1 MKDKAQNIGLRMVQ
15 EFASTEAL
23 SDKFLI
29 FDNYT
34 SPMEHLGTFAI
45 TGHPVKLD
53 SLLIVICSEGYARLI
68 VGFEEITVLENHF
81 LIVMEGKPFEV
92 LELSKNFKAELMCL
106 KESLFE
112 LQGSHILRFLH
123 LIRENPCQPVLASKK
138 QEFEVL
144 LKCLKQTMTDTG
156 NIFRQQIIQYYLYIL
171 ACNIFN
177 LLLPNY
183 APAVLSRSESIFQEF
198 IKNVEKYFRKER
210 SVGFYADKLNLT
222 PKYLSTVIQ
231 QQTGKHATDWID
243 KYTILEAKTL
253 LKSSTLSIQQIA
265 YDLNFSTQ
273 SHFGRYFRNHTGMS
287 PKLYRNS

>member
-81 LIVMEGKPFEV
+81 L
-92 LELSKNFKAELMCL
+92 CL

-177 LLLPNY
+177 LLLTNY

>member
-1 MKDKAQNIGLRMVQ
+1 
-15 EFASTEAL
+15 
-23 SDKFLI
+23 
-29 FDNYT
+29 
-34 SPMEHLGTFAI
+34 
-45 TGHPVKLD
+45 
-53 SLLIVICSEGYARLI
+53 
-68 VGFEEITVLENHF
+68 
-81 LIVMEGKPFEV
+81 MEGKPFEV

-177 LLLPNY
+177 LLLTNY

-198 IKNVEKYFRKER
+198 IKECRKILSQGKECR
-210 SVGFYADKLNLT
+210 FLCRQAESDPEISFYCD
-222 PKYLSTVIQ
+222 ST
-231 QQTGKHATDWID
+231 TNGKTCNGLD
-243 KYTILEAKTL
+243 
-253 LKSSTLSIQQIA
+253 
-265 YDLNFSTQ
+265 
-273 SHFGRYFRNHTGMS
+273 
-287 PKLYRNS
+287 

>member
-1 MKDKAQNIGLRMVQ
+1 M
-15 EFASTEAL
+15 
-23 SDKFLI
+23 
-29 FDNYT
+29 
-34 SPMEHLGTFAI
+34 
-45 TGHPVKLD
+45 
-53 SLLIVICSEGYARLI
+53 
-68 VGFEEITVLENHF
+68 
-81 LIVMEGKPFEV
+81 
-92 LELSKNFKAELMCL
+92 
-106 KESLFE
+106 
-112 LQGSHILRFLH
+112 
-123 LIRENPCQPVLASKK
+123 ASKK

-177 LLLPNY
+177 LLLTNY

>member
-92 LELSKNFKAELMCL
+92 LE
-106 KESLFE
+106 
-112 LQGSHILRFLH
+112 
-123 LIRENPCQPVLASKK
+123 
-138 QEFEVL
+138 
-144 LKCLKQTMTDTG
+144 
-156 NIFRQQIIQYYLYIL
+156 
-171 ACNIFN
+171 
-177 LLLPNY
+177 
-183 APAVLSRSESIFQEF
+183 
-198 IKNVEKYFRKER
+198 
-210 SVGFYADKLNLT
+210 
-222 PKYLSTVIQ
+222 
-231 QQTGKHATDWID
+231 
-243 KYTILEAKTL
+243 
-253 LKSSTLSIQQIA
+253 
-265 YDLNFSTQ
+265 
-273 SHFGRYFRNHTGMS
+273 
-287 PKLYRNS
+287 